1 MKNLVVPTKQQ
12 INTLLGH
19 YQNGRHEKAEKLAKR
34 LAKSFPKHQF
44 SWKVLGALY
53 EHLGRRPE
61 AISANQKAIALSP
74 NDADAH
80 NNLGNTLLALSRL
93 DEAEE
98 SFKKAIAL
106 RPNFSEAYN
115 NLGNTL
121 KNKGVLDK
129 AEANLRKAI
138 ALNSKSARAHNNLGV
153 TLKEMGRLD
162 EAEASYKKAIAL
174 RPNYSNAHRNLGHV
188 LKELKKYEEAI
199 FHFNLVKDATSTSL
213 LLECLYMNKNQSL
226 FDSRLKSMVGKDDM
240 NIRVAA
246 VSAFVAHQT
255 KQNDPYRF
263 CPNPLDFI
271 LIENLDK
278 YESDSAYLINSII
291 KEADG
296 FNLVWES
303 RTTKFGFQGPND
315 LFQIFS

>member
-1 MKNLVVPTKQQ
+1 MKSPLGPTKQQ

-34 LAKSFPKHQF
+34 IAKSFPKHQF
-44 SWKVLGALY
+44 SWKLLGALY
-53 EHLGRRPE
+53 EQLGRRPE

-74 NDADAH
+74 NDAEAH
-80 NNLGNTLLALSRL
+80 NNMGNTLLSLSRL

-106 RPNFSEAYN
+106 KPDFAEAYN

-121 KNKGVLDK
+121 KNRGILDK
-129 AEANLRKAI
+129 AEVNLRKATTF
-138 ALNSKSARAHNNLGV
+138 NPKSARAHNNLGV

-162 EAEASYKKAIAL
+162 EAEASYKKALTL
-174 RPNYSNAHRNLGHV
+174 RPNYQNAHRNLGHV

-199 FHFNLVKDATSTSL
+199 FHFNLAKDATSTSL
-213 LLECLYMNKNQSL
+213 LLECLYLNKNQSL
-226 FDSRLKSMVGKDDM
+226 FDKRLKSMVGVDDI

-255 KQNDPYRF
+255 KKNDPYRF
-263 CPNPLDFI
+263 CPNPLDLI

-278 YESDSAYLINSII
+278 YESDSAYLINTII

-296 FNLVWES
+296 YN
-303 RTTKFGFQGPND
+303 
-315 LFQIFS
+315 